1 MSEAT
6 YMRRQQH
13 QRCQWHRGGAIY
25 PPLQKHP
32 GTLRSVASQMVAI
45 HENVMIRTASLL
57 RVLLTDS
64 DAVAKCLQSPSSKHS
79 TSACVS

>member
-1 MSEAT
+1 
-6 YMRRQQH
+6 
-13 QRCQWHRGGAIY
+13 
-25 PPLQKHP
+25 
-32 GTLRSVASQMVAI
+32 LRSVASQMVAM

-64 DAVAKCLQSPSSKHS
+64 DAVAKCLHNPSSKRS